1 MLFSDVTHRNLFAFA
16 VGDCYTED
24 SFAQEESLGMVPKTA
39 VSEFRHEGFR
49 LIKPIVDRQVVFR
62 LPPNFLALPSA
73 RA

>member
-1 MLFSDVTHRNLFAFA
+1 
-16 VGDCYTED
+16 
-24 SFAQEESLGMVPKTA
+24 MVPKTT